1 VKIHVQAFNFSG
13 TAGPEHV
20 RDASDEMKVG
30 QKAAR
35 DLLKTL
41 KSLGPKDPAERAA
54 QPAGQTSFQFTAPL
68 MAQAMAQPMAMT
80 PQMAQLAH
88 WQAQQQAA
96 GQSPANLQQNFVDFN
111 NFTI

>member
-1 VKIHVQAFNFSG
+1 
-13 TAGPEHV
+13 
-20 RDASDEMKVG
+20 
-30 QKAAR
+30 
-35 DLLKTL
+35 
-41 KSLGPKDPAERAA
+41 
-54 QPAGQTSFQFTAPL
+54 